1 LAASPKTREDF
12 RQLGAAGIVAA
23 VIADTETAKRAF
35 LITTVK
41 TSSYQTAKR
50 AFPITTVKTSTSLAL
65 EA

>member
-1 LAASPKTREDF
+1 
-12 RQLGAAGIVAA
+12 